1 MNQEVTNFSVFLA
14 RRLPD
19 GQCWNIQPLLVVIIF
34 YAYILSILFQKV
46 LTHRAT
52 FWQNFIFFN
61 YTIYNIFRFV
71 FCNESMHMESIL
83 LLSEIP
89 SSFSLTELFVP
100 GYQYACIHPLSEHL
114 NA

>member
-34 YAYILSILFQKV
+34 YADILSILFQKV

-71 FCNESMHMESIL
+71 FLE
-83 LLSEIP
+83 
-89 SSFSLTELFVP
+89 
-100 GYQYACIHPLSEHL
+100 
-114 NA
+114 